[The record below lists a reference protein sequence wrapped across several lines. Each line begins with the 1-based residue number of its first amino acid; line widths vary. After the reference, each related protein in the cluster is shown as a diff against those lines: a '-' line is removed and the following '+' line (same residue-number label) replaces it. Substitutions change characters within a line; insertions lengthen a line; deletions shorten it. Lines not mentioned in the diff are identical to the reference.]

1 MDILTTNS
9 PVSTNRFIK
18 ANTEVATL
26 SEIENHHIIPV
37 FAKDNQLTISHA
49 EFVKNVFDAVHYVHP
64 EQVVLPPSIR
74 VSHPVHGRIPDARD
88 KQPNE
93 LAEHEKTLY
102 YERMMFAIEV
112 PSIVTAMGDQYVNLV
127 VGGVKSYHKDK
138 LNGRLSEQTFK
149 VYVGFKVNV
158 CSNLCIATD
167 GAVLEIRTKNPD
179 ELFLATVDMLENF
192 DHQRVLEQMSSMQ
205 ERHLSRN
212 QFEQLIGTIR
222 VQYYHPDNDST
233 RWLGDQQIGQVVR
246 GYYDNPN
253 FKADDNGDISVWNV
267 YNLFTEAN
275 KSSYVDSMVD
285 RSAWCF
291 QVFS

>member
-1 MDILTTNS
+1 MDILTTSS

-18 ANTEVATL
+18 ANTEVVTL

-37 FAKDNQLTISHA
+37 FAKDNELSISHA
-49 EFVKNVFDAVHYVHP
+49 EFVKNVFDAVHYVHSD
-64 EQVVLPPSIR
+64 QVILPPSIR

-102 YERMMFAIEV
+102 YERMIFAIEV
-112 PSIVTAMGDQYVNLV
+112 PSIVTGMGEQSVNLV
-127 VGGVKSYHKDK
+127 VGGVKSYHRDK
-138 LNGRLSEQTFK
+138 LSGKWSEQLFK

-158 CSNLCIATD
+158 CSNLCIASD
-167 GAVLEIRTKNPD
+167 GAVLEVRTKNPD
-179 ELFLATVDMLENF
+179 
-192 DHQRVLEQMSSMQ
+192 
-205 ERHLSRN
+205 
-212 QFEQLIGTIR
+212 EQLIGTIR
-222 VQYYHPDNDST
+222 VQYYHPDNDSS

-246 GYYDNPN
+246 GYYENPN
-253 FKADDNGDISVWNV
+253 FKADSEGNISVWNV

-275 KSSYVDSMVD
+275 KSSYVDSLVD

-291 QVFS
+291 QIFT